1 MTDIIVNSADDQ
13 KILEIVLKRNGYN
26 VKLDRDPAVGT
37 DIKYHVRFE
46 FANVTDDSKFKCD
59 SHHTE
64 QRVISVDFGVLGT
77 APRTKTIQTCWG
89 TKEREECTCDG
100 DKRKCNFYKLNEEGR
115 LV

>member
-26 VKLDRDPAVGT
+26 VKLDHDPAVGT

-46 FANVTDDSKFKCD
+46 FDNVTDDSKFKCD
-59 SHHTE
+59 SYHTE
-64 QRVISVDFGVLGT
+64 ERYTSLDFNMFGNSV
-77 APRTKTIQTCWG
+77 RTKEVGVCWG
-89 TKEREECTCDG
+89 TREREECTCGG
-100 DKRKCNFYKLNEEGR
+100 DKRKCNFYKLNEEDR